1 MPGPSNN
8 QELRRLLDE
17 SPPPPWFPEHQS
29 AWDHAIRHVFAVDLK
44 EQQSPR
50 RFTLPPLHLFWG
62 ASEQNQRTYYFHY
75 LILRHEF
82 ERRAAS
88 DLPGLTTEEWRS
100 VLGNT
105 YWKSMWPRPNP
116 GDASSSNFDPA
127 QFWSHGGPLFF
138 GDEMSAEVAS
148 GREVTSLLNCRC
160 EVQMDTADDD
170 EVRQTIL
177 YHLNMDHVTAEIQEM
192 DRLQFPLD
200 FERRWN
206 LGHCSA
212 SHDMT
217 DMWGPCRDGGVQPNF
232 FADKKAWRAWL
243 EAARTI
249 VMDWE
254 GFDDWDWY
262 GLTDIRNI
270 RINKLSVE
278 DFRRLTERV
287 LSFFIKSFVT
297 HLGYFPSPMLRPP
310 ILANPR
316 CTKHKKK
323 FATGLF

>member
-1 MPGPSNN
+1 
-8 QELRRLLDE
+8 
-17 SPPPPWFPEHQS
+17 
-29 AWDHAIRHVFAVDLK
+29 
-44 EQQSPR
+44 
-50 RFTLPPLHLFWG
+50 
-62 ASEQNQRTYYFHY
+62 
-75 LILRHEF
+75 
-82 ERRAAS
+82 
-88 DLPGLTTEEWRS
+88 
-100 VLGNT
+100 
-105 YWKSMWPRPNP
+105 MWPRPNP

-206 LGHCSA
+206 LGRCSA

-254 GFDDWDWY
+254 GFDD
-262 GLTDIRNI
+262 
-270 RINKLSVE
+270 
-278 DFRRLTERV
+278 
-287 LSFFIKSFVT
+287 
-297 HLGYFPSPMLRPP
+297 
-310 ILANPR
+310 
-316 CTKHKKK
+316 
-323 FATGLF
+323 

>member
-1 MPGPSNN
+1 
-8 QELRRLLDE
+8 
-17 SPPPPWFPEHQS
+17 
-29 AWDHAIRHVFAVDLK
+29 
-44 EQQSPR
+44 
-50 RFTLPPLHLFWG
+50 
-62 ASEQNQRTYYFHY
+62 
-75 LILRHEF
+75 
-82 ERRAAS
+82 
-88 DLPGLTTEEWRS
+88 
-100 VLGNT
+100 
-105 YWKSMWPRPNP
+105 
-116 GDASSSNFDPA
+116 
-127 QFWSHGGPLFF
+127 
-138 GDEMSAEVAS
+138 
-148 GREVTSLLNCRC
+148 
-160 EVQMDTADDD
+160 MDTADDD

-206 LGHCSA
+206 LGRCSA

-243 EAARTI
+243 EAACTI

-270 RINKLSVE
+270 QINKLSVE

-297 HLGYFPSPMLRPP
+297 RLGYFPSPMLHPP